1 MNESTT
7 MDRPKRMASN
17 DWAENCVCPPANI
30 FSKGDDYI
38 VEMEMPGVRKEGLDI
53 TVEGNELSVTG
64 RPASTE
70 MPGEPIYCESS
81 GGRFSRSFELSNDVD
96 VTKIQ
101 AELRDGV
108 LRLRLPKSEKVR
120 PRKISIQG

>member
-7 MDRPKRMASN
+7 IERPRRTASN
-17 DWAENCVCPPANI
+17 EWTENCICPPANI
-30 FSKGDDYI
+30 FSRDEEYI

-70 MPGEPIYCESS
+70 MPGEPIYCESG
-81 GGRFSRSFELSNDVD
+81 GGRFSRSFELSSDVD
-96 VTKIQ
+96 VSKIQ
-101 AELRDGV
+101 AELKDGV
-108 LRLRLPKSEKVR
+108 LRLRLPKSEKIR
-120 PRKISIQG
+120 PRKISVQG

>member
-7 MDRPKRMASN
+7 MDRPSRTASN
-17 DWAENCVCPPANI
+17 EWAENCICPPANI
-30 FSKGDDYI
+30 FSKGDEYI
-38 VEMEMPGVRKEGLDI
+38 VEMEMPGVRKEGLDV

-81 GGRFSRSFELSNDVD
+81 GGRFSRSFELSGDVD
-96 VTKIQ
+96 VSKIQ
-101 AELRDGV
+101 AELKDGV
-108 LRLRLPKSEKVR
+108 LRLRLPKSERVR

>member
-7 MDRPKRMASN
+7 LDRPRRTRT
-17 DWAENCVCPPANI
+17 DEWAENCICPPANI
-30 FSKGDDYI
+30 FSKDDEYV

-53 TVEGNELSVTG
+53 TVEGSEPCVTG
-64 RPASTE
+64 RPATTE
-70 MPGEPIYCESS
+70 LPGEPVYCESS

-96 VTKIQ
+96 ASKIQ

-108 LRLRLPKSEKVR
+108 LRLRLPKAERVR
-120 PRKISIQG
+120 RRKITIS

>member
-7 MDRPKRMASN
+7 MDRPSREASN
-17 DWAENCVCPPANI
+17 DWTENCICPPANI
-30 FSKGDDYI
+30 FSKGEEYI

-53 TVEGNELSVTG
+53 AVEGNELSVTG
-64 RPASTE
+64 RPASIE
-70 MPGEPIYCESS
+70 PPGEPVYCESS

-96 VTKIQ
+96 VSKIQ

-108 LRLRLPKSEKVR
+108 LRLRLPKSERVR

>member
-7 MDRPKRMASN
+7 MDRPRRTVSN
-17 DWAENCVCPPANI
+17 EWTENCICPPANI
-30 FSKGDDYI
+30 FSKGEEYI
-38 VEMEMPGVRKEGLDI
+38 VEMEMPGVRKDGLDI

-70 MPGEPIYCESS
+70 LPGEPVYCESS

-96 VTKIQ
+96 ASKIQ

-108 LRLRLPKSEKVR
+108 LRLRLPKSEKAR
-120 PRKISIQG
+120 SRKIAIQG

>member
-7 MDRPKRMASN
+7 MDRARRTVSN
-17 DWAENCVCPPANI
+17 EWAENCICPPANI
-30 FSKGDDYI
+30 FSKGEEYI

-70 MPGEPIYCESS
+70 LPGEPVYCESS

-96 VTKIQ
+96 ASKIQ
-101 AELRDGV
+101 AELNDGV
-108 LRLRLPKSEKVR
+108 LRLRLPKSER
-120 PRKISIQG
+120 ARARKIAIQG